1 MPWRGSRAVATLAV
15 MIATV
20 GVALVQLVPLDSSRA
35 LVVGIL
41 LILFGL
47 KWLRKAILH
56 VARPESAA

>member
-1 MPWRGSRAVATLAV
+1 MT
-15 MIATV
+15 ATV

-47 KWLRKAILH
+47 KWLRKAILR
-56 VARPESAA
+56 VARPVSAA